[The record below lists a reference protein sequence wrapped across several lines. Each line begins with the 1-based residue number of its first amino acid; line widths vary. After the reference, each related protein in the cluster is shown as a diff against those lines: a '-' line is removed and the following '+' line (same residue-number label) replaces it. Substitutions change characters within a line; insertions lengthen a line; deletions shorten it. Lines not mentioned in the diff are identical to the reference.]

1 MNKLTI
7 LLMIMASV
15 FGFSQPATNAPTPTH
30 AATDVISIFS
40 DTYTNVATN
49 YNPVWGQTGS
59 VNTNF
64 EAVSGS
70 GNKILVYSNFNYQ
83 GTELSTQNASA
94 MEYLHV
100 DVWTNSATVL
110 KVSPINN
117 GSGAIESLVQVPIIN
132 AGWSSVDLP
141 KSLFTGMTWD
151 SVYQFKFDGQS
162 GTNPS
167 TVYLDNIYFW
177 KTTITPIANAT
188 LSDLKVNG
196 ASVLGFSPAIT
207 TYSVKFPQGTTVVPQ
222 ITSVTTANSNASN
235 SITQATT
242 IPGTASVLVTAED
255 GTTTKTY
262 TVNYTLFGPSIAAP
276 NPPARVSTDVIS
288 LFSNAYSN
296 IPVTEW
302 STSWDDSDITDIQ
315 VQGND
320 VKMINFTNFLGV
332 QLTDFVNASGMTHFH
347 MDYFIDNGTDLVGKV
362 INTKWS
368 NHGNAPTSG
377 ETSAFLL
384 NSIPSTTGSWVSI
397 DVPISSFD
405 AAPQVRNALNQLL
418 LISNLGTLYVDNIYF
433 HKNTVLGVDDV
444 NASKNKLSFYPN
456 PVNAGDV
463 INVKTKAKN
472 IEIYSISGQKVKTSN
487 SQTVSSQGLA
497 KGLYI
502 IKVTTENGEE
512 QTSKFIV
519 K

>member
-1 MNKLTI
+1 M
-7 LLMIMASV
+7 MMVSV
-15 FGFSQPATNAPTPTH
+15 FGFSQPTTNAPTPTH
-30 AATDVISIFS
+30 ASTDVISIFS
-40 DTYTNVATN
+40 DAYTNVATN
-49 YNPVWGQTGS
+49 YNPYWGQTGS
-59 VNTNF
+59 VTTNY

-70 GNKILVYSNFNYQ
+70 GNNILVYSNFNYQ

-100 DVWTNSATVL
+100 DVWTSTATVL

-117 GSGAIESLVQVPIIN
+117 GTGASETLVEIPLVN
-132 AGWSSVDLP
+132 GGWSSVDLP

-151 SVYQFKFDGQS
+151 SVFQFKFDGQS
-162 GTNPS
+162 GANPS

-177 KTTITPIANAT
+177 KSPVNPAADAT

-196 ASVLGFSPAIT
+196 TTVFGFSPAIT
-207 TYSVKFPQGTTVVPQ
+207 TYSIQFPQGTTVVPQ
-222 ITSVTTANSNASN
+222 ITSVTTSNTNASN

-242 IPGTASVLVTAED
+242 IPGTATVLVTAQD

-262 TVNYTLFGPSIAAP
+262 TVNYKLSGPSVAAP
-276 NPPARVSTDVIS
+276 TPPARLASDVIS
-288 LFSNAYSN
+288 LFSNAYTN
-296 IPVTEW
+296 IAVSEW
-302 STSWDDSDITDIQ
+302 STSWDDSSVTDIQ
-315 VQGND
+315 VQGDD
-320 VKMINFTNFLGV
+320 VKKIDFTNFLGI
-332 QLTDFVNASGMTHFH
+332 QLGNFVNASEMTYFH

-368 NHGNAPTSG
+368 NHANAPTAG

-384 NSIPSTTGSWVSI
+384 NTVPTTTGTWVSV

-405 AAPQVRNALNQLL
+405 NAPQIRNALYQLL
-418 LISNLGTLYVDNIYF
+418 FISNLGTLYVDNIYL

-456 PVNAGDV
+456 PVNAGEV

-472 IEIYSISGQKVKTSN
+472 IEIYNVSGQKVKSSN
-487 SQTVSSQGLA
+487 SQTVSSQGLT
-497 KGLYI
+497 KGIYI
-502 IKVTTENGEE
+502 IKITSESGEA
-512 QTSKFIV
+512 QTSKLIV